1 MTIDTGTLSKTGG
14 RRNNQDSFGCE
25 VNQRTG
31 CWVVADGLGGHAGG
45 ETASRMAVDAV
56 LSVFRQTKSVSPEI
70 IDAGFFQ
77 AHQAIQQKATEDFSL
92 SAMRTTLTVL
102 ICDEQQAV
110 WGHVG
115 DSRLYWFRNGKILY
129 QTKDHSVPQMLVDA
143 GKITPAEIR
152 GHEEQNRLTRA
163 VGQEGVLRATI
174 VSEPVPLQSGDAA
187 LLCSDGIWNY
197 ILETEMEDDWAAAN
211 STAEYLDLLERRVL
225 ARATGEHDNY
235 TAVAV
240 RFQGVLTHDKN

>member
-1 MTIDTGTLSKTGG
+1 MMIDTAALSKPGG
-14 RRNNQDSFGCE
+14 RRNNQDAYGYE
-25 VNQRTG
+25 ATPLYG

-56 LSVFRQTKSVSPEI
+56 LSMFQQAETVSPKV
-70 IDAGFFQ
+70 IDAGFLQ
-77 AHQAIQQKATEDFSL
+77 AHQAIRQKAAEDFAL

-102 ICDEQQAV
+102 ICDEQQAM

-143 GKITPAEIR
+143 GKITPAEVR

-174 VSEPVPLQSGDAA
+174 LSEPVPLQLGDAA

-211 STAEYLDLLERRVL
+211 SATEYLDLLERRVL
-225 ARATGEHDNY
+225 ARASGEHDNY

-240 RFQGVLTHDKN
+240 RFQGVVNHDKN

>member
-1 MTIDTGTLSKTGG
+1 MTSDTATLSNKGG

-25 VNQRTG
+25 YAGPNG

-45 ETASRMAVDAV
+45 ETASRMAVDVV
-56 LSVFRQTKSVSPEI
+56 LSVFRQMESVSPAA

-77 AHQAIQQKATEDFSL
+77 AHQAIQQKAAEDFAL

-102 ICDEQQAV
+102 MCDGQKAV

-115 DSRLYWFRNGKILY
+115 DSRLYWFRNGKIQY

-143 GKITPAEIR
+143 GKISPAEIR

-163 VGQEGVLRATI
+163 VGQAGALRATI
-174 VSEPVPLQSGDAA
+174 LHEPVPLQSGDAA
-187 LLCSDGIWNY
+187 LLCTDGIWNY
-197 ILETEMEDDWAAAN
+197 VFEAEMENDWAMASSA
-211 STAEYLDLLERRVL
+211 AEYPALLERRVL
-225 ARATGEHDNY
+225 ARASGEHDNY

-240 RFQGVLTHDKN
+240 RFQGVVKP

>member
-1 MTIDTGTLSKTGG
+1 MTIDTAALSQAGG
-14 RRNNQDSFGCE
+14 RRTNQDAFGYE
-25 VNQRTG
+25 VNQGKG
-31 CWVVADGLGGHAGG
+31 CWVIADGLGGHAGG

-56 LSVFRQTKSVSPEI
+56 LSAFRQEHAVSPDF
-70 IDAGFFQ
+70 IDECFLR
-77 AHQAIQQKATEDFSL
+77 AHQDIQSKAAAEETL
-92 SAMRTTLTVL
+92 SAMRTTLAIL
-102 ICDEQQAV
+102 ICGEQQAV

-163 VGQEGVLRATI
+163 VGHEGALRTTI
-174 VSEPVPLQSGDAA
+174 LSEPVPLQSGDAA

-211 STAEYLDLLERRVL
+211 STAEYLVLLERRVL
-225 ARATGEHDNY
+225 ERATGEHDNY

-240 RFQGVLTHDKN
+240 RFQGVVAHDKK

>member
-1 MTIDTGTLSKTGG
+1 MTIDTATLSKTGG

-25 VNQRTG
+25 YYQRTG

-45 ETASRMAVDAV
+45 ETASRMAVASV
-56 LSVFRQTKSVSPEI
+56 LSVFRQTESVSSEVV
-70 IDAGFFQ
+70 DNGFLR
-77 AHQAIQQKATEDFSL
+77 AHQAIQQKATEDFAL

-102 ICDEQQAV
+102 ICDERQAV

-163 VGQEGVLRATI
+163 VGQEGALRATI
-174 VSEPVPLQSGDAA
+174 LSEPVPLQSGDAA

-197 ILETEMEDDWAAAN
+197 ILETEMEDDWSVAN

-225 ARATGEHDNY
+225 ARASGEHDNY

-240 RFQGVLTHDKN
+240 RFQGVDHHDKN